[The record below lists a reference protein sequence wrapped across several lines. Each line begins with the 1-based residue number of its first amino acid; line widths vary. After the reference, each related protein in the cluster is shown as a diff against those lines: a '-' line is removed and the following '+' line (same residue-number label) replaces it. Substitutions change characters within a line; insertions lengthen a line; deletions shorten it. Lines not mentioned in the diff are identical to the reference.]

1 MGLPLLADKK
11 KSHNSRQFSD
21 NQSIEPHLTLKMID
35 SCAIPILQ
43 PYEDALGLTIAVHF
57 PNSSIFTMGSDIRLA
72 SYNSILKQIVDV
84 IFDPAKPELVDIENK
99 SAGLRDLI
107 KTGFR

>member
-1 MGLPLLADKK
+1 
-11 KSHNSRQFSD
+11 
-21 NQSIEPHLTLKMID
+21 
-35 SCAIPILQ
+35 
-43 PYEDALGLTIAVHF
+43 
-57 PNSSIFTMGSDIRLA
+57 MGSDIQPA
-72 SYNSILKQIVDV
+72 SYNSIWKQIVDV